1 MIEPCRKRT
10 DDWPVAE
17 RIVEYIEQNY
27 ANQISLRDVAAVFG
41 YTACHLTNAF
51 RQRTGIP
58 ITAWIIKRRILAAKT
73 LLGQTNVNVSS
84 VCEAAGFNDLSYFTR
99 QFERHVGVTPGR
111 FRSAMH
117 EQTAGEQASVRRSR
131 DGADDPTPGR

>member
-1 MIEPCRKRT
+1 MMEHRKRA
-10 DDWPVAE
+10 DAWPIAD

-27 ANQISLRDVAAVFG
+27 ANQISLRDVAEAFG

-51 RQRTGIP
+51 RQSTGIP

-73 LLGQTNVNVSS
+73 LLGETNVNVSF
-84 VCEAAGFNDLSYFTR
+84 VCEATGFNDLSYFTC
-99 QFERHVGVTPGR
+99 QFERHVGVPPGR

-117 EQTAGEQASVRRSR
+117 DGTAGEQASVRH
-131 DGADDPTPGR
+131 